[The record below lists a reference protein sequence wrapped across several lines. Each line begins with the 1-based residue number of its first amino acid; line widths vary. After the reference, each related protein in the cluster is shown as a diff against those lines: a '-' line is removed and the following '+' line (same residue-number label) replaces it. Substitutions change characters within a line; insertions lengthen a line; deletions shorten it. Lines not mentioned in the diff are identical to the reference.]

1 MTRSGYVY
9 LMASQPNGTIYLGV
23 TSDIA
28 RRAYQHRFGLV
39 EGFTKKHGCTRLVW
53 FEQFDDIQDARTR
66 ERQMKSWKRA
76 WKLRLIE
83 EANPA
88 WRDLFDDLSG

>member
-1 MTRSGYVY
+1 
-9 LMASQPNGTIYLGV
+9 MASQPNGTIYLGV
-23 TSDIA
+23 TRDIA